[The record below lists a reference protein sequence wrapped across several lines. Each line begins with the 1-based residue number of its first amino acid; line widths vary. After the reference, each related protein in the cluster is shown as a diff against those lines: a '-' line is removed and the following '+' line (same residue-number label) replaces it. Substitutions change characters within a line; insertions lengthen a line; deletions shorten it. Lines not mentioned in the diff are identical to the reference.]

1 MKKFHVC
8 NWFPSHNHF
17 KISAIL
23 AIKYNIIFAD
33 FLEMLLDN
41 NVTFALSYVRWLQK
55 SFRNDFSLYF

>member
-41 NVTFALSYVRWLQK
+41 NVTFALSYVR
-55 SFRNDFSLYF
+55 